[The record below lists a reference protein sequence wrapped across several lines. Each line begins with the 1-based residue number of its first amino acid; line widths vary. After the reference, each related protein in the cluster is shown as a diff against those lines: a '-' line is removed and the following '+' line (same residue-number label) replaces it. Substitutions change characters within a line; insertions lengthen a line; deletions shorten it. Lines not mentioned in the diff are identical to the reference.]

1 MDMKLIDGLVLRSLC
16 GEHIVTGEGLARVD
30 FSRVV
35 SLNATAAYLWEKV
48 QGREF
53 GPEDLVSLLTGRYDV
68 DEAQARA
75 DVDKL
80 LNSWR
85 DAGLI
90 EE

>member
-1 MDMKLIDGLVLRSLC
+1 MRILEGLVLRTLC

-30 FSRVV
+30 FSKVV
-35 SLNATAAYLWEKV
+35 SLNATAAWLWEQV

-53 GPEDLVSLLTGRYDV
+53 SAEDLVTLLTGRYEV

-80 LNSWR
+80 LASWQG
-85 DAGLI
+85 AGLI
-90 EE
+90 ET

>member
-1 MDMKLIDGLVLRSLC
+1 MRLLDGLVLRTLC

-35 SLNATAAYLWEKV
+35 SLNATAAYLWEQV

-53 GPEDLVSLLTGRYDV
+53 SAEDLVALLTERYDV
-68 DEAQARA
+68 GEEQARA

-80 LNSWR
+80 LASWQE
-85 DAGLI
+85 AGLI

>member
-1 MDMKLIDGLVLRSLC
+1 MKLLDGLVLRSLL

-30 FSRVV
+30 FSKVI
-35 SLNATAAYLWEKV
+35 SLNETAAWLFEQV
-48 QGREF
+48 QGRDF

-80 LNSWR
+80 LASWR
-85 DAGLI
+85 EAGLI
-90 EE
+90 DPEA

>member
-1 MDMKLIDGLVLRSLC
+1 MKLLDGFVLRTLL
-16 GEHIVTGEGLARVD
+16 GEHIVTGEGLSRVD

-35 SLNATAAYLWEKV
+35 SLNATAAWLWEQV

-53 GPEDLVSLLTGRYDV
+53 GPEDLVGLLTERYDV

-80 LNSWR
+80 LTSWKE
-85 DAGLI
+85 AGLI

>member
-1 MDMKLIDGLVLRSLC
+1 MTMRLLDGLVLRTLC

-35 SLNATAAYLWEKV
+35 SLNATAAYLWEQVEGKA
-48 QGREF
+48 F
-53 GPEDLVSLLTGRYDV
+53 TPEDLVELLTERYDV
-68 DEAQARA
+68 DEAQART

-80 LNSWR
+80 LTSWKE
-85 DAGLI
+85 AGLI